1 MAITTLNNL
10 SINRSDTAVADDRW
24 TATSATASD
33 FQALPAS
40 AGMWTKI
47 VNKEITSSTASLEF
61 VDGTGGVV
69 FDSTYQYYMLM
80 FRNYVGTVADRKMAL
95 EISLDTGVSWKSSGY
110 EGYSYQSG
118 YVDSKRLSYT
128 YSMIATQEMGIVAG
142 EGAFGFIMLENP
154 SQTKLPTSLYL
165 ITQGQNSQDPQGY
178 NYVGG
183 GTYMTSTAYDGIRI
197 TTSGGSGAI
206 ETVEATLWGATD
218 QDKIM
223 TRYKLRGYEREP
235 LTAAEEIAEDE
246 RQAQSAIRREAEKAA
261 EDARLASKASGK
273 QKLKDIGLDDDE
285 IKALTGA

>member
-47 VNKEITSSTASLEF
+47 VNKEITSATASLEF
-61 VDGTGGVV
+61 VDGAGGVV
-69 FDSTYQYYMLM
+69 FDSTYQYYMLQ
-80 FRNYVGTVADRKMAL
+80 FRNYVGSVADRKMAI
-95 EISLDTGVSWKSSGY
+95 EITTDTGVSWKSSGY

-142 EGAFGFIMLENP
+142 EGAFGFIQFDNP
-154 SQTKLPTSLYL
+154 SQAKLPTSLYV

-183 GTYMTSTAYDGIRI
+183 GTYMTSGAYDGVRF
-197 TTSGGSGAI
+197 TTSGGSGTI

-218 QDKIM
+218 
-223 TRYKLRGYEREP
+223 
-235 LTAAEEIAEDE
+235 
-246 RQAQSAIRREAEKAA
+246 
-261 EDARLASKASGK
+261 
-273 QKLKDIGLDDDE
+273 
-285 IKALTGA
+285 

>member
-95 EISLDTGVSWKSSGY
+95 EITTDTGGSWKSSGY
-110 EGYSYQSG
+110 ETYAWQSG
-118 YVDSKRLSYT
+118 FVDSKRLAYT
-128 YSMIATQEMGIVAG
+128 HSMLPLQEMGIVAG
-142 EGAFGFIMLENP
+142 EGAFGFIQLDNP
-154 SQTKLPTSLYL
+154 SQAKLPTCLFV

-183 GTYMTSTAYDGIRI
+183 GTYMTSGAYDGIRI
-197 TTSGGSGAI
+197 TTSGGSGVIA
-206 ETVEATLWGATD
+206 TVEATLWGATD
-218 QDKIM
+218 
-223 TRYKLRGYEREP
+223 
-235 LTAAEEIAEDE
+235 
-246 RQAQSAIRREAEKAA
+246 
-261 EDARLASKASGK
+261 
-273 QKLKDIGLDDDE
+273 
-285 IKALTGA
+285 